1 MLFSL
6 FLCFRLLL
14 TAALM
19 NYLKMI
25 LRTAKNSALS
35 IGAESIAAEA
45 AALEESLKADDAPA
59 AFQYVNFR
67 LKSFVQLSSAASV
80 IVKTGRN
87 AVDW

>member
-1 MLFSL
+1 MNIEKRQSAAMLFSL
-6 FLCFRLLL
+6 LLC
-14 TAALM
+14 
-19 NYLKMI
+19 
-25 LRTAKNSALS
+25 
-35 IGAESIAAEA
+35 
-45 AALEESLKADDAPA
+45 LEESLKADDAPA